1 MSREDFDFE
10 EDEER
15 SRRQRRRR
23 SYEEE
28 EDYEAPR
35 RRRGGSGQAAG
46 SITGVGVIT
55 IILGSLMLL
64 CGLCY
69 SGIGLMAGA
78 GAAGGGGPPGFPG
91 LMGMAAGILIVVA
104 LLILIF
110 GALYLAGGI
119 GVVQRRNWGR
129 IMTLVMAGFSG
140 LFGILTII
148 GVISNLLQP
157 TPPPQFGPGFQQG
170 FQSGRIMSVLIG
182 VVMMIVLFTHCIMS
196 YVVLLNS
203 RNASEFE

>member
-1 MSREDFDFE
+1 MSRDDYD
-10 EDEER
+10 DEEPR
-15 SRRQRRRR
+15 PRRRRR

-28 EDYEAPR
+28 DDYEAPR
-35 RRRGGSGQAAG
+35 RRRGGEASGG
-46 SITGVGVIT
+46 VTGVGVFT
-55 IILGSLMLL
+55 IILGSLLLL

-69 SGIGLMAGA
+69 SGLGLVAGA
-78 GAAGGGGPPGFPG
+78 GGAGGGGPPGFG
-91 LMGMAAGILIVVA
+91 GMMQMAAGILIVIA

-129 IMTLVMAGFSG
+129 IMTLVMAAFSG
-140 LFGILTII
+140 LGGILMII
-148 GVISNLLQP
+148 NIIVQLAQP
-157 TPPPQFGPGFQQG
+157 APPPQFGPPGFQQG
-170 FQSGRIMSVLIG
+170 FQSGRIIG
-182 VVMMIVLFTHCIMS
+182 ILVGAVFMIILFTHCIMS